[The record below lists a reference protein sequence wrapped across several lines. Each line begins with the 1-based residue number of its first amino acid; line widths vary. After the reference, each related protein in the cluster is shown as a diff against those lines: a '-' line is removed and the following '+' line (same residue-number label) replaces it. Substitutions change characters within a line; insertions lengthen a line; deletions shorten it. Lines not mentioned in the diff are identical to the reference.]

1 MGQVFR
7 VDQKQPSDE
16 VVNHAASVLRSGGI
30 VLLPTDTVYGLCTV
44 LSDRVVTGSQELFD
58 IKRRDTGI
66 SIPLLVAKP
75 TDMYVAGRDI
85 PAYATKLAETFWP
98 GPLTIVVKASD
109 RIKPEFRKKEDDSI
123 ALRCAD
129 SELVHK
135 LILAAG
141 GPLFATS
148 ANTHQQPAPARF
160 EDIEQR
166 IIDAADCVLDG
177 GATAEG
183 ISSTIV
189 VCTGEAPVITR
200 HGTIT
205 EAQITEALAS

>member
-16 VVNHAASVLRSGGI
+16 VVNHAASVLRAGGI

-44 LSDRVVTGSQELFD
+44 LSDRVVTGAQELFD

-75 TDMYVAGRDI
+75 TDLYVAGRDI
-85 PAYATKLAETFWP
+85 PAYATKLAEHFWP
-98 GPLTIVVKASD
+98 GPLTIVVKAAE
-109 RIKPEFRKKEDDSI
+109 RVKPEFRKKEDDSI

-129 SELVHK
+129 SELIHK
-135 LILAAG
+135 MILAAG

-148 ANTHQQPAPARF
+148 ANTHQLPAPARF
-160 EDIEQR
+160 EDVEPR
-166 IIDAADCVLDG
+166 IIEAADCVLDG
-177 GATAEG
+177 GDCVEG

-189 VCTGEAPVITR
+189 ICTGDEPHVTR
-200 HGTIT
+200 EGSIT
-205 EAQITEALAS
+205 EAQIKEALAV